1 MNYID
6 LLLGALLILAFISGY
21 RKGFFVAL
29 TSLIGV
35 ILGIIGAYYFSDY
48 TGDYI
53 ADWIGKEPGVT
64 KVLAF
69 LITFLAIVVLI
80 GLMGKVL
87 TKIADFAALGLI
99 NKFLGGVFNTI
110 KIAFVISVLFFFFG
124 DSNITGFVISEEKK
138 ADSLL
143 YEPVARLA
151 PMVLPAIIDRIDE
164 ELDKEEAPLK

>member
-48 TGDYI
+48 TGDSI
-53 ADWIGKEPGVT
+53 ADWVGKEPGVT

-69 LITFLAIVVLI
+69 LITFLA
-80 GLMGKVL
+80 M
-87 TKIADFAALGLI
+87 
-99 NKFLGGVFNTI
+99 
-110 KIAFVISVLFFFFG
+110 
-124 DSNITGFVISEEKK
+124 
-138 ADSLL
+138 
-143 YEPVARLA
+143 
-151 PMVLPAIIDRIDE
+151 
-164 ELDKEEAPLK
+164 